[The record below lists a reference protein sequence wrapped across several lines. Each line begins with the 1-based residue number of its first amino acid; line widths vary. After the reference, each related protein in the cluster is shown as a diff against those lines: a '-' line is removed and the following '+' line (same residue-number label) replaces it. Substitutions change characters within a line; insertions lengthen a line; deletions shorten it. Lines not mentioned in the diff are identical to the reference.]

1 MISNCP
7 DKVMEHSNRVVLVP
21 GASRP
26 VGRAIARKFAA
37 NGARLVLPI
46 YNDWPESID
55 EMKTEFSSSGYR
67 FHCIPCDLTDKDE
80 TSGLIDR
87 IEMEIGTLHVV
98 INNIERGGMPV
109 VHGSYDLEHNRDQ
122 WELELDTTLTAK
134 WNLFH
139 FALPLMKKSGDGALI
154 NISSIAGIIGRS
166 GPASLLFSDG
176 YSAANRS
183 ISSFTESWARE
194 GAPDIRVNEVMLGL
208 IRGRH
213 GEDTRGWSA
222 MSTSQRQAL
231 IDHTL
236 LKRSGTPD
244 EVADIVYFLAEKAPY
259 VTGSLFRVDGGYCLA
274 SEKPSITPSGILGQ

>member
-1 MISNCP
+1 
-7 DKVMEHSNRVVLVP
+7 MELSNRVVLVP

-26 VGRAIARKFAA
+26 VGRAIARKFAD
-37 NGARLVLPI
+37 NGAHLVLPI

-55 EMKTEFSSSGYR
+55 EMKEEFSSAGYR
-67 FHCIPCDLTDKDE
+67 FLCVSCDLTEKDE
-80 TSGLIDR
+80 TARLINR
-87 IEMEIGTLHVV
+87 IEREIGTLHVV
-98 INNIERGGMPV
+98 INNIERCGMPV
-109 VHGSYDLEHNRDQ
+109 VHGSYELEHNKDQ
-122 WELELDTTLTAK
+122 WELELNTTVTAK

-139 FALPLMKKSGDGALI
+139 SALPLMKKCGDGALI

-183 ISSFTESWARE
+183 ISSFTETWARE

-213 GEDTRGWSA
+213 GENTRGWSA
-222 MSTSQRQAL
+222 MSKSQRQEL

-244 EVADIVYFLAEKAPY
+244 EVANIVYFLAVNAPY
-259 VTGSLFRVDGGYCLA
+259 ITGSLIRVDGGYCLA
-274 SEKPSITPSGILGQ
+274 SEQPSVIPAGILGR